1 MRRLHLL
8 VKDGISFSKKLLQY
22 LDKVRHSFRC
32 GFESADGT
40 SSLQCIPQVGSNIR
54 PHKHPLQ

>member
-1 MRRLHLL
+1 MRCLNLL
-8 VKDGISFSKKLLQY
+8 AKDDISLSQKPLQY

-32 GFESADGT
+32 GFESAAGT
-40 SSLQCIPQVGSNIR
+40 SSLQCLPQIRSNIR